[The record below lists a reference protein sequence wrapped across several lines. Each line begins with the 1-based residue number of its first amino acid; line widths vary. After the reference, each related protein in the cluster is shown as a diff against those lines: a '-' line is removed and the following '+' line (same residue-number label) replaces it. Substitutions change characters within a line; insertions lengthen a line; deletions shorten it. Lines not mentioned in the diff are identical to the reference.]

1 MPDMDKSSLASAPR
15 KVFYQEARALA
26 IIVALIILPVTAVLW
41 SARRFNAGMFV
52 LLLIAL
58 VYVIR
63 ILLPAVYNRVVITA
77 KGLDFRQI
85 GYHIRTTWDNVERMT
100 YVRFDLAEGDILVLR
115 EPAVEV
121 NRWVVLLNKDA
132 RWLEQNKKFTPPGKI
147 IPLFLLNTR
156 WRTDKLGQE
165 VRSHAPHLFVEY
177 EK

>member
-1 MPDMDKSSLASAPR
+1 MPDRLSSSSAHR
-15 KVFYQEARALA
+15 KVFYQEVRVLA
-26 IIVALIILPVTAVLW
+26 ITVALIFFAVIVTLW
-41 SARRFNAGMFV
+41 SAHGFNAGMFA

-63 ILLPAVYNRVVITA
+63 ILLPAVYNQVVVTA

-85 GYHIRTTWDNVERMT
+85 GYRICTTWDNVERMT
-100 YVRFDLAEGDILVLR
+100 YARIAPAEGDILVLH

-121 NRWVVLLNKDA
+121 NRWVVLLNKDV
-132 RWLEQNKKFTPPGKI
+132 RWLEQNKKFTPLGKI

-156 WRTDKLGQE
+156 WRTGKLGQE
-165 VRSHAPHLFVEY
+165 VRNHAPHLFVEY